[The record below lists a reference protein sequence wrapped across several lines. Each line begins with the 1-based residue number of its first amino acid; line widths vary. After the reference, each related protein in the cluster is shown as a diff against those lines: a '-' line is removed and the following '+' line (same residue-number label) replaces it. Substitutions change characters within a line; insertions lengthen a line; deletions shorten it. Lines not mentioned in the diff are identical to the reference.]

1 MAEVQFIFNTDLVAG
16 LENLIKNAK
25 HKLLLVSPF
34 IDLSK
39 EIKAALNEHIL
50 KHDFELFVLFGK
62 NEDNL
67 YKSIKKDSFEFLKQ
81 FPNVEIRYNERLHA
95 KFYQND
101 FDFIMTSINLYD
113 YSLAKNIEVGITCN
127 YASKGLLGKVMDG
140 TDTIVAQGID
150 KVKQDVLGFAN
161 KEVNPIEQFQKI
173 FESSELKYKT
183 EPIKVERDGITG
195 IFGAKKLNGFN
206 VIIDNLTT
214 TPKEIK
220 DFKEP
225 KVVKS
230 ETVVNTSAKHLSASQ
245 LSKLLGVK
253 QTDIMNIMQNSGLIN
268 GDKITE
274 LGQSKGLIMKNYM
287 GKDYIAYP
295 ENLAELNALKNSNK
309 RPSHYKTY

>member
-39 EIKAALNEHIL
+39 EIRVALNEHIL
-50 KHDFELFVLFGK
+50 KHDFELRVLFGK

-150 KVKQDVLGFAN
+150 KVKQDVLGFGN
-161 KEVNPIEQFQKI
+161 KEINPIEQFQKI

-183 EPIKVERDGITG
+183 EPIKVEKDRITG
-195 IFGAKKLNGFN
+195 FFGAKKLNGFN
-206 VIIDNLTT
+206 VIVDNLTIT
-214 TPKEIK
+214 SKETR
-220 DFKEP
+220 DFKEQ
-225 KVVKS
+225 KVVKE
-230 ETVVNTSAKHLSASQ
+230 ETVVNISSKPLSASQ
-245 LSKLLGVK
+245 LSKSLGVT
-253 QTDIMNIMQNSGLIN
+253 QSDITNIMQNSGLIN
-268 GDKITE
+268 GDKITA
-274 LGQSKGLIMKNYM
+274 LGQSKGLIIKNYM

-295 ENLAELNALKNSNK
+295 ENLAELSVFVK
-309 RPSHYKTY
+309 

>member
-39 EIKAALNEHIL
+39 EIRAALNEHIL
-50 KHDFELFVLFGK
+50 KHDFELYVLFGK

-161 KEVNPIEQFQKI
+161 KEINPIEQFQKI
-173 FESSELKYKT
+173 FESSEVKYKT
-183 EPIKVERDGITG
+183 EPIKVEKNGITG

-206 VIIDNLTT
+206 VIVDNLTIT
-214 TPKEIK
+214 SKEIK
-220 DFKEP
+220 DYKEQKAV
-225 KVVKS
+225 KV
-230 ETVVNTSAKHLSASQ
+230 ETVVNTSSKPLSASQ
-245 LSKLLGVK
+245 LSKSLGVT
-253 QTDIMNIMQNSGLIN
+253 QSDITSIMQNAGLIN
-268 GDKITE
+268 GDKITA
-274 LGQSKGLIMKNYM
+274 LGQSKGLVVKNYM

-295 ENLAELNALKNSNK
+295 ENLVELSVFVK
-309 RPSHYKTY
+309 

>member
-25 HKLLLVSPF
+25 HKLLLISPF

-39 EIKAALNEHIL
+39 EIRVALNEHIL
-50 KHDFELFVLFGK
+50 KHDFELCVLFGK

-161 KEVNPIEQFQKI
+161 KEINPIEQFQKI

-183 EPIKVERDGITG
+183 EPIKVERDGIYG

-206 VIIDNLTT
+206 VIVDNLTIT
-214 TPKEIK
+214 SKEIK
-220 DFKEP
+220 DFKEQ
-225 KVVKS
+225 KVVKV
-230 ETVVNTSAKHLSASQ
+230 ETVVNISSKPLSASQ
-245 LSKLLGVK
+245 LSKSLGVT
-253 QTDIMNIMQNSGLIN
+253 QSEITNIMQNAGLIN
-268 GDKITE
+268 DDKITA
-274 LGQSKGLIMKNYM
+274 LGQSKGLVIKNYM

-295 ENLAELNALKNSNK
+295 ENLAELSVFVK
-309 RPSHYKTY
+309 